1 MKKKSKG
8 LGDTIQKVTE
18 ATGVEKVV
26 KKFFGED
33 CGCDKRRERLNKMF
47 PYRDIKQMTQE
58 QMTFFKDV
66 LQPAY
71 RSGQNLGKNNATEF
85 YKLYQEV
92 FSKKMKRTSCSSCNK
107 NMYLEL
113 LKVYESSCENE

>member
-47 PYRDIKQMTQE
+47 PYRDIKQMTPE

-85 YKLYQEV
+85 YLLYQEV
-92 FSKKMKRTSCSSCNK
+92 FNKKMKRTNCSSCNK